1 MGGANRVIAAMTLAS
16 SASIMVA
23 EADPADL
30 DGDIIGYASTYGTLY
45 RDPLSLRGQGSSIAT
60 LYNDG
65 GQTFLRVSGDQTAW
79 LSGKSLF
86 IGGTEY
92 TVSSATIGP
101 TFSSGHTNTTWDAI
115 GTLTDGATYI
125 IRIE

>member
-1 MGGANRVIAAMTLAS
+1 MIAAMTLAS
-16 SASIMVA
+16 SASIMAA
-23 EADPADL
+23 EVDPADL
-30 DGDIIGYASTYGTLY
+30 DGDRIGYGSTYGALV
-45 RDPLSLRGQGSSIAT
+45 RDPVALRTQESTISI

-65 GQTFLRVSGDQTAW
+65 GRTFLRVSGDQTTW

-101 TFSSGHTNTTWDAI
+101 TFSSGNTDTTWDAI
-115 GTLTDGATYI
+115 GTLTDGDTYI